1 MKKRKAL
8 LIALAVLLVLLIG
21 SLAALVVLG
30 GDMTIDEDREIIVA
44 EGSSTVAIT
53 DQLYQAGLIKSE
65 QYFRLY
71 ARMNKMDNHF
81 QAGTYQFSAGKWNIE
96 AVCNQLLSGAI
107 HGKGE
112 MQVTI
117 VEGLTVKQIAQT
129 LANAGFGTVDN
140 YLQYAATGDFSQYEY
155 IPAQGTEIAPATRL
169 EGFLFPDTYW
179 IDPKWSEADIIDML
193 LAQFASV
200 WRDNGFDK
208 LAAAAEHSVYDVVTM
223 AALVEKE
230 AQVAADRPLIAGVFY
245 KRLALGMKL
254 ESCATVQFILG
265 EPKERLTNRDTQI
278 DNPYNAY
285 VYAGLPPGP
294 IACPGKASLEAALN
308 PTISDYLYFRAKTD
322 GSHRFSVTFEEHA
335 AYHEGDQ

>member
-1 MKKRKAL
+1 MKKKNTL
-8 LIALAVLLVLLIG
+8 LIVIAVLLVLTIG
-21 SLAALVVLG
+21 ALVALVVLG
-30 GDMTIDEDREIIVA
+30 GDMTIDQDREITVA
-44 EGSSTVAIT
+44 EGSSTVAIA
-53 DQLYQAGLIKSE
+53 DQLYQAGLIKNG

-81 QAGTYQFSAGKWNIE
+81 QAGTYQFTAGKWGIE
-96 AVCNQLLSGAI
+96 EVCNQLLSGAI

-112 MQVTI
+112 VQVTI
-117 VEGLTVKQIAQT
+117 VEGLTVKQIAGA
-129 LANAGFGTVDN
+129 LANAGLGTVDN
-140 YLQYAATGDFSQYEY
+140 YLKYAAEGDFSQYEY
-155 IPAQGTEIAPATRL
+155 IPAQGTEIDPATRL

-193 LAQFASV
+193 LAQFATV

-208 LAAAAEHSVYDVVTM
+208 LAAAAERSVYDVVTM

-245 KRLALGMKL
+245 KRLDLGMKL

-265 EPKERLTNRDTQI
+265 SPKENLTYSDTKI
-278 DNPYNAY
+278 DNPYNTY
-285 VYAGLPPGP
+285 VYEGLPPGP
-294 IACPGKASLEAALN
+294 IACPGKASLAAALN
-308 PTISDYLYFRAKTD
+308 PTIGDYLYFRAKTD

-335 AYHEGDQ
+335 TYHEGDQ